1 MTSDAIRCPRD
12 HAPATL
18 LRESG
23 GKYPFFI
30 DYCEHCGGTWLDHGE
45 FAKLVGSKEAER
57 LLEAYASGRSRLNC
71 PRDQAAMAVRPVGGI
86 VIDICPDCHGMWFDR
101 RELDAAMKGTEEVL
115 AENLSP
121 AETPGGRATIPIAED
136 VRTSRRGLL
145 VESLS
150 KATRTQMGWN
160 P

>member
-1 MTSDAIRCPRD
+1 
-12 HAPATL
+12 
-18 LRESG
+18 
-23 GKYPFFI
+23 
-30 DYCEHCGGTWLDHGE
+30 
-45 FAKLVGSKEAER
+45 
-57 LLEAYASGRSRLNC
+57 
-71 PRDQAAMAVRPVGGI
+71 MAVRPVGGI